1 MYCSNCGKELPPEAT
16 ACSRCRHA
24 VHPNM
29 MYPYVCPIVA
39 VPPQRSFSTTVV
51 FAIFLGIW
59 GGHRFYT
66 GHTTTAVIQLFTF
79 GGFGIWS
86 FIDIV
91 LILSNNFYDR
101 EGRSL
106 KEYDFFLGLTI
117 ILLVVLVYYICWH
130 SFISLLSKFFD
141 VLNYPD
147 LF

>member
-1 MYCSNCGKELPPEAT
+1 MYCSHCGKELPPEAT

-24 VHPNM
+24 VLPNIV
-29 MYPYVCPIVA
+29 YPYVCPILA
-39 VPPQRSFSTTVV
+39 VPPQRRFCTTVA
-51 FAIFLGIW
+51 FAVFLGIF

-79 GGFGIWS
+79 GGFGIWF

-106 KEYDFFLGLTI
+106 KEYDFFLGLAI
-117 ILLVVLVYYICWH
+117 ILLVVFVYYMCCL
-130 SFISLLSKFFD
+130 SFMSLLSKFFD
-141 VLNYPD
+141 VLSGPD